1 MRLRKCPRCE
11 LNYIQED
18 EDYCKVCKREMKG
31 EDVVEE
37 VEMCTVCNE
46 HPAMPGKDICLFC
59 YKEMQPTGQENLDT
73 EGETIS
79 VDVGIDPVSSMD
91 EIISD
96 NDDDIPAG
104 EYKEIEDDLSLDE
117 MGDDEQKDDED
128 DDEDEYGDN

>member
-11 LNYIQED
+11 LNYIRED
-18 EDYCKVCKREMKG
+18 EDYCMVCKREMKG
-31 EDVVEE
+31 EDVPEE

-46 HPAMPGKDICLFC
+46 HPVMPGKDVCLFC
-59 YKEMQPTGQENLDT
+59 YKEMQQSNQEDADG

-96 NDDDIPAG
+96 SDDDIPAG

-117 MGDDEQKDDED
+117 MGDEEQKDDED
-128 DDEDEYGDN
+128 EDGEYGDN

>member
-31 EDVVEE
+31 EDVAEE

-46 HPAMPGKDICLFC
+46 A
-59 YKEMQPTGQENLDT
+59 
-73 EGETIS
+73 IS

-96 NDDDIPAG
+96 SDDDIPAG

-117 MGDDEQKDDED
+117 MSDEEQKDDED
-128 DDEDEYGDN
+128 DDEDEYGDS